1 MKGRAII
8 YSAEEMAWLE
18 ANRLLPIRD
27 YHAGFAAQFGR
38 EDVKPSHLH
47 SLRKRKGWKT
57 GRTGQFEKGAVPHN
71 KGKPCAPGTGGRHPN
86 ARATQ
91 FKKGQRTGIAQKHYK
106 PVGYERI
113 SVDGYRERKVNDG
126 PVFKDRWQLV
136 QRIEWEKVNGPI
148 PEGYALKC
156 LDGNKLNCDP
166 SNWEP
171 VHRGVLARLN
181 GGRFR
186 KTLPYDAAPDELK
199 PIVMASAKLK
209 HAISER
215 RGKRGEA

>member
-1 MKGRAII
+1 MKGRAIH
-8 YSAEEMAWLE
+8 YNPEEMAWLE
-18 ANRLLPIRD
+18 SNRLLPISE
-27 YHAGFAAQFGR
+27 YHAGFCAQFGR
-38 EDVKPSHLH
+38 GDVSAINLH

-57 GRTGQFEKGAVPHN
+57 GRTGCFEKGQTPVN
-71 KGKPCAPGTGGRHPN
+71 KGVPCAPGTGGRHPN
-86 ARATQ
+86 ARKTQ
-91 FKKGQRTGIAQKHYK
+91 FKKGERTGIAQLHYK
-106 PVGYERI
+106 PIGYERI

-136 QRIEWEKVNGPI
+136 QRIEWEAVNGPI

-156 LDGNKLNCDP
+156 LDGDKLNCSPD
-166 SNWEP
+166 NWEP

-186 KTLPYDAAPDELK
+186 KTLPYDEAPPELK
-199 PIVMASAKLK
+199 PAVMASAKIK
-209 HAISER
+209 HAIHEA